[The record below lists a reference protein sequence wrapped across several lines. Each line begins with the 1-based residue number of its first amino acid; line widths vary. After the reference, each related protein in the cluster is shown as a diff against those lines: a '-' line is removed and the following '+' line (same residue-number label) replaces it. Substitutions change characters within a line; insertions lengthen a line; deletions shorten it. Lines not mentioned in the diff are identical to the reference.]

1 MLVNFGL
8 SSIHGT
14 ADHSG
19 FLGFVPPALQ
29 NLLHMPFYGLLAW
42 LWYRS
47 LRGFARP
54 RVSAIWL
61 AVFISIIWG
70 ALDELHQYFVPG
82 RYATLTDLG
91 FNAAGVLIVAAILLR
106 GGGQE

>member
-14 ADHSG
+14 ADQSG

-29 NLLHMPFYGLLAW
+29 NLLHMPFYGLLVW

-47 LRGFARP
+47 FRGFARP
-54 RVSAIWL
+54 RVSAISL
-61 AVFISIIWG
+61 AVFISIVWG

-91 FNAAGVLIVAAILLR
+91 FDAAGVLIVAAILFR
-106 GGGQE
+106 GDEQD